1 VKTPQFSKDKIMQT
15 LSTKEQELIAKIR
28 KLSPSLMIEV
38 EDFID
43 FLSQRR
49 DDREIVFA
57 AAQMSEFAFAQ
68 VWDNSEDAAYDDL

>member
-1 VKTPQFSKDKIMQT
+1 MQT

-28 KLSPSLMIEV
+28 KLSPSLMVEV

-49 DDREIVFA
+49 DDRELVLA
-57 AAQMSEFAFAQ
+57 AAQMSESAFAQ
-68 VWDNSEDAAYDDL
+68 VWDNPEDAAYDDL